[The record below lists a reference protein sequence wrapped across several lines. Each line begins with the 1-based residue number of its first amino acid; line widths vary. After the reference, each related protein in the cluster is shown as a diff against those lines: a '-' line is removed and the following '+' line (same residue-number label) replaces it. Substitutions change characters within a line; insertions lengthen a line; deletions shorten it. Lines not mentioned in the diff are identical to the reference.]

1 MAANVESM
9 FSVRETPWHREGLV
23 LADYPGSWEA
33 ARELAGLAWD
43 PVAEPV
49 YALTGMD
56 EQGPVYA
63 QLDGWKRIARSDT
76 GTTLSVNRDSYALID
91 HGEMGEIVEAVL
103 ELPHVR
109 WETAGSLDEGRAV
122 WCLALLDEPVTLPGD
137 DTVTLPYL
145 AITNRHDGT
154 GACTLRA
161 TAVRVV
167 CANTFRAAEL
177 EGERT
182 GTTYAFRH
190 VAGWRDRVRDA
201 REAITGARREIRRY
215 ADLAERLLGIRVSAG
230 QRELFICEFLPMPSE
245 GLISERVKRNVHE
258 ARVSMRGL
266 FDSPTCTPVANTA
279 YGLVQAAGEYLDH
292 VRVSRSW
299 ETRLS
304 RTLLRPEPLK
314 ARALTLA
321 RDVIAAG

>member
-1 MAANVESM
+1 MERNGFPPDRKPAPTNRRKEGAEPSWQQTSNPCSA
-9 FSVRETPWHREGLV
+9 SARLPGTGEGLV
-23 LADYPGSWEA
+23 LADYPGCWEA

-43 PVAEPV
+43 PIAEPV

-103 ELPHVR
+103 ELPHVK
-109 WETAGSLDEGRAV
+109 WETAGSLDGGRAV

-167 CANTFRAAEL
+167 CANTFRAASSRESAPAPPTRSATSRA
-177 EGERT
+177 GAT
-182 GTTYAFRH
+182 G
-190 VAGWRDRVRDA
+190 
-201 REAITGARREIRRY
+201 
-215 ADLAERLLGIRVSAG
+215 
-230 QRELFICEFLPMPSE
+230 
-245 GLISERVKRNVHE
+245 
-258 ARVSMRGL
+258 
-266 FDSPTCTPVANTA
+266 
-279 YGLVQAAGEYLDH
+279 
-292 VRVSRSW
+292 
-299 ETRLS
+299 
-304 RTLLRPEPLK
+304 
-314 ARALTLA
+314 
-321 RDVIAAG
+321 